1 MTASC
6 WSGVIVR
13 TTTSVTPR
21 VFHTLDVRIW
31 TIGHGTRPSDG
42 FISVLRQAS
51 VVTLVDIRTF
61 PGSRRHP
68 QFGQAALRDALTE
81 AGIAYMHLGGLGGRR
96 EPVPGSPHT
105 ALRVAAFR
113 AYADHMAAREFQD
126 DLARLEA
133 VANVTPTAYMCA
145 ETLWW
150 RCHRRMLSDLLTV
163 RGWEVI
169 HLMGPAKSE
178 PHRLWDVARVVEGR
192 LVYDAGAVPL
202 PPS

>member
-1 MTASC
+1 M
-6 WSGVIVR
+6 
-13 TTTSVTPR
+13 
-21 VFHTLDVRIW
+21 RIW
-31 TIGHGTRPSDG
+31 TIGHGTRTIDE
-42 FISVLRQAS
+42 FVSVLRQAG

-68 QFGQAALRDALTE
+68 QFGQAALRASLAE
-81 AGIAYMHLGGLGGRR
+81 AGVAYMHLAGLGGRR
-96 EPVPGSPHT
+96 KPAPGSPHV
-105 ALRVAAFR
+105 ALRVEAFR
-113 AYADHMAAREFQD
+113 AYADHMATNEFQR

-133 VANVTPTAYMCA
+133 VASVTPTAYMCA

-163 RGWEVI
+163 RGCEVI
-169 HLMGPAKSE
+169 HLLGPDTSE
-178 PHRLWDVARVVEGR
+178 PHRLWDVARRVEGG